1 MPPEKI
7 DTDYQTI
14 NKKIDIRRK
23 LGRKNCGTTG
33 EEYLMYALFTI
44 HLKKK
49 QAKPNAVPNLSVCL
63 QKKQEKT

>member
-7 DTDYQTI
+7 NTDYQAI

-23 LGRKNCGTTG
+23 SGRKICGTTG
-33 EEYLMYALFTI
+33 KEYFMYALFTI
-44 HLKKK
+44 RPKKK
-49 QAKPNAVPNLSVCL
+49 QAKPSAVPNLSVCL

>member
-7 DTDYQTI
+7 DTDYQTL

-23 LGRKNCGTTG
+23 SGRKTCGTTG
-33 EEYLMYALFTI
+33 KEYFMYVLFTI
-44 HLKKK
+44 WSKKK
-49 QAKPNAVPNLSVCL
+49 QAKPSAVPNLSVCL